1 MRQTG
6 VYVSTDVDSTAV
18 VVVVVVAVVVNKT
31 NALVRKRRP
40 FIVPRGADVVV
51 LQL

>member
-6 VYVSTDVDSTAV
+6 VYVSTDVDSTV
-18 VVVVVVAVVVNKT
+18 VVVVVVAVVNKT

>member
-6 VYVSTDVDSTAV
+6 VYVSTDVDSTV
-18 VVVVVVAVVVNKT
+18 VVVVIVVVVNKT

>member
-6 VYVSTDVDSTAV
+6 VYVSTDVDSTV
-18 VVVVVVAVVVNKT
+18 VVVVVVVVVVNKT

>member
-6 VYVSTDVDSTAV
+6 VYVSTDVDSTVAV
-18 VVVVVVAVVVNKT
+18 VVVVVVVVNKT

>member
-6 VYVSTDVDSTAV
+6 VYVSTDVDSTV
-18 VVVVVVAVVVNKT
+18 VVVVVVVVNKT

>member
-6 VYVSTDVDSTAV
+6 VYVSTDVDSTV
-18 VVVVVVAVVVNKT
+18 VVVVIVVVVVFKT

>member
-6 VYVSTDVDSTAV
+6 VYVSTDVDSTVAV
-18 VVVVVVAVVVNKT
+18 VVVVVVVNKT

>member
-6 VYVSTDVDSTAV
+6 VYVSTDVDSTV
-18 VVVVVVAVVVNKT
+18 VVVVVIVVNKT

>member
-6 VYVSTDVDSTAV
+6 VYVSTDVDSTV
-18 VVVVVVAVVVNKT
+18 VVVVVVVVVNKT

>member
-18 VVVVVVAVVVNKT
+18 VVVVVVVVVNKT

>member
-6 VYVSTDVDSTAV
+6 VYVSTDVDSTV
-18 VVVVVVAVVVNKT
+18 VVVVVIVVVVNKT

>member
-6 VYVSTDVDSTAV
+6 VYVSTDVDSTV
-18 VVVVVVAVVVNKT
+18 VVVVIVVVVVNKT

>member
-1 MRQTG
+1 M
-6 VYVSTDVDSTAV
+6 YVSGTDVGSTV
-18 VVVVVVAVVVNKT
+18 VVVVVVVVVVNKT

-40 FIVPRGADVVV
+40 FTVPRGADVVV